1 MNASQVLGMGEEW
14 KGGDIANS
22 PGGAFKINLL
32 RKEMEN
38 HKDDDELIVLFSDS
52 YDVVAVGRYGS
63 FKGFRMFSGVFCIT
77 TFNMGVI

>member
-1 MNASQVLGMGEEW
+1 MGDEW

-38 HKDDDELIVLFSDS
+38 HKGDWDLIVLFSDS
-52 YDVVAVGRYGS
+52 YDVVAVGRYGIQNIAS
-63 FKGFRMFSGVFCIT
+63 TLSNIAKLS
-77 TFNMGVI
+77 

>member
-1 MNASQVLGMGEEW
+1 MGEEW
-14 KGGDIANS
+14 RGGDIANS

-38 HKDDDELIVLFSDS
+38 HKDDDQLIVLFSDS

-63 FKGFRMFSGVFCIT
+63 FKGFWIPVYSASQILIWPHINETEV
-77 TFNMGVI
+77 NS

>member
-1 MNASQVLGMGEEW
+1 MAHYVCGPVDTLYDMMNDSQVLGMGEEW

-38 HKDDDELIVLFSDS
+38 HKDDADLIVLFSDS
-52 YDVVAVGRYGS
+52 YDVVAVGR
-63 FKGFRMFSGVFCIT
+63 
-77 TFNMGVI
+77 

>member
-1 MNASQVLGMGEEW
+1 MMNMNYSQVLGMGEEW

-52 YDVVAVGRYGS
+52 YDVVAVGR
-63 FKGFRMFSGVFCIT
+63 
-77 TFNMGVI
+77 

>member
-1 MNASQVLGMGEEW
+1 MGEEW

-38 HKDDDELIVLFSDS
+38 HKNDWDLIVLFSDS
-52 YDVVAVGRYGS
+52 YDVVAVGRYGIHGDQAAWTKPPVDIDVKVA
-63 FKGFRMFSGVFCIT
+63 F
-77 TFNMGVI
+77 